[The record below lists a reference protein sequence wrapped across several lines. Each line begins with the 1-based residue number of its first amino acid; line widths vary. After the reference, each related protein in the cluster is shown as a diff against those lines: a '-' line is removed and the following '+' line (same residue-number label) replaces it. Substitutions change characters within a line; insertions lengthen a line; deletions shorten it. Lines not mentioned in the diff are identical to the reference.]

1 MPFLD
6 IPDKVNPLKS
16 LNIISN
22 SYGKYEDNDQREN
35 NDLSVVEKIMDRN
48 FKKHISDLIEVSS
61 HSGKSQKNTKEIH
74 VSPLPGFVVKTIQ
87 TGDNKK
93 RFPQDKV
100 GHDIVPKIM
109 RGWHWEIPVVISI
122 ERWDA
127 DKAGK
132 KCLVIDCC
140 CNTSV
145 MKLSKEDSNVRLFFI
160 ETCLELVEDKTGM
173 ILSREYVIPKMK
185 AKGELQ
191 PSILEIDNISGVKIE
206 ETKTNKIVPLEGFGK
221 NMSKKLED
229 KKDIINKDTYIS
241 PVKTN
246 IKNKISKL
254 TKPIYTIEK
263 FLQLNNTEKS
273 KIVIDLPLV
282 ENSRNLCLELI
293 EKDNLFS
300 LMFYAK
306 NIYDELQIPISEF
319 YDSKKSDI
327 EAFFVLKKK
336 KLYIFIQYK

>member
-1 MPFLD
+1 
-6 IPDKVNPLKS
+6 
-16 LNIISN
+16 
-22 SYGKYEDNDQREN
+22 
-35 NDLSVVEKIMDRN
+35 
-48 FKKHISDLIEVSS
+48 
-61 HSGKSQKNTKEIH
+61 
-74 VSPLPGFVVKTIQ
+74 
-87 TGDNKK
+87 
-93 RFPQDKV
+93 
-100 GHDIVPKIM
+100 
-109 RGWHWEIPVVISI
+109 
-122 ERWDA
+122 
-127 DKAGK
+127 
-132 KCLVIDCC
+132 
-140 CNTSV
+140 

-282 ENSRNLCLELI
+282 VCH
-293 EKDNLFS
+293 
-300 LMFYAK
+300 YA
-306 NIYDELQIPISEF
+306 L
-319 YDSKKSDI
+319 
-327 EAFFVLKKK
+327 L
-336 KLYIFIQYK
+336 L